1 MATLTD
7 MNASLNQSDHIWFA
21 RSKVITPA
29 ADGYFS
35 IIRVPRTAFIMG
47 TWVLVTTAF
56 GAGAGASITLGY
68 SGNQVVDSAAYF
80 LTTTGS
86 AGYTA
91 TAVPYWFSADKG
103 AITVTTNA
111 DSGTQGTFTV
121 FVTFAQIS

>member
-35 IIRVPRTAFIMG
+35 IIRVPRTAFVIG

-56 GAGAGASITLGY
+56 GAGAGASITVGY
-68 SGNQVVDSAAYF
+68 SGNQVVDSAILSHYNRC
-80 LTTTGS
+80 S
-86 AGYTA
+86 WIY
-91 TAVPYWFSADKG
+91 SREC
-103 AITVTTNA
+103 TVLV
-111 DSGTQGTFTV
+111 QC
-121 FVTFAQIS
+121 